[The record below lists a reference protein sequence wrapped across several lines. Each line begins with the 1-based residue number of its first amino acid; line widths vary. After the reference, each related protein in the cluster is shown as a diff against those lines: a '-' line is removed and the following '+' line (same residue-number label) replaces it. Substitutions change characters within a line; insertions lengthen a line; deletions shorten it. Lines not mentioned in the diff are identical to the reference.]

1 MHSCFVLRQ
10 GARTMTEQP
19 RDVHE
24 LLSLL
29 KAATEDRPP
38 YKGEYTAEEKAL
50 MDELRTHGAAAIEP
64 MIAFLADLMAETEET
79 IEREEEDAIYY
90 YADKH
95 VTDLLGDLPL
105 SEEQVRRLFVL
116 DAQYSDNDWY
126 SDQLTES
133 LGRQGEAVIGPAL
146 DILRDGDWGQFGRVT
161 AASVLEE
168 VAKAHPDLRE
178 RIADELVAIMSA
190 QNLAEETD
198 DDRELNA
205 FMLGTLGETQQ
216 DRYLP
221 FVEQMYITGRVD
233 AFIIDLDWV
242 RDTLQGIDPMAR
254 HPDTNPEELERL
266 ARLLGLVAGD
276 DEEDDYVP
284 PPRGASF
291 IPVNPGVFTPFHAEK
306 RPKRNDPCWCG
317 SGKKY
322 KHCHWRDDQQK
333 RV

>member
-1 MHSCFVLRQ
+1 
-10 GARTMTEQP
+10 MTEQP

-50 MDELRTHGAAAIEP
+50 MDELRMHGAAAIEP
-64 MIAFLADLMAETEET
+64 MIAFLADLLAETEET
-79 IEREEEDAIYY
+79 IEREEEGAVYY

-95 VTDLLGDLPL
+95 IADLLGDLPL
-105 SEEQVRRLFVL
+105 SEDQVRRLFAL
-116 DAQYSDNDWY
+116 EAQYSDNDWY
-126 SDQLTES
+126 SEQLTES
-133 LGRQGEAVIGPAL
+133 LGRQGEIVIGPAL
-146 DILRDGDWGQFGRVT
+146 DCLRDREWEQFSRIT

-168 VAKAHPDLRE
+168 VAKEHPDLRE

-190 QNLAEETD
+190 RSRAKETD

-205 FMLGTLGETQQ
+205 FMLGALGETQQ

-221 FVEQMYITGRVD
+221 FIEQMYETGRVD
-233 AFIIDLDWV
+233 ALIADLDWV
-242 RDTLQGIDPMAR
+242 RDTIQGIDPLAR
-254 HPDTNPEELERL
+254 YPASFEELERL
-266 ARLLGLVAGD
+266 ARLLGFTPDD
-276 DEEDDYVP
+276 DESERIP
-284 PPRGASF
+284 SPPRGASF
-291 IPVNPGVFTPFHAEK
+291 SPIKPSLFTPYHAEK

-322 KHCHWRDDQQK
+322 KHCHWREDQQK